1 MAVLFFV
8 MYSLQIKKYAGSNN
22 VYSVDIVVYCSIVV
36 LFLDAMYVI
45 FTKDIDNLFAIYICV
60 VYS

>member
-1 MAVLFFV
+1 
-8 MYSLQIKKYAGSNN
+8 MYSILSSKVWSLYPNN

-60 VYS
+60 VYL